1 MSRGHTRHVKSNEY
15 RVYKYYATGIQSKL
29 WPYAAKFINRCF
41 LERLTAEA
49 NTNKLIPAIGEDKES
64 YW

>member
-1 MSRGHTRHVKSNEY
+1 MSRGRTRHVKSNEY

-41 LERLTAEA
+41 LET
-49 NTNKLIPAIGEDKES
+49 
-64 YW
+64 